1 MKQFSAENIRNVAI
15 LGHSGAGKTSFAEA
29 VLYKAGV
36 VDRPGK
42 TTDGNTVL
50 DFDDEEKKRQISIG
64 TSVAS
69 CVWENTKVNLID
81 TPGDF
86 DFLGEVVQAL
96 RVADCGIVVLSA
108 KDGVTVGAEKSVRF
122 LQRQDIPFAIF
133 VNKMDE
139 AAADFMST
147 MADIR
152 NHFGRACT
160 IMMIPIQKDRKY
172 LGYIDVINRKAY
184 LYNEKGERYETEVP
198 ADYEEDLDLQ
208 YNNLMEQVAESDEE
222 LMEKYFAEEPFTREE
237 IKQGLYDR
245 MSGGHMIPVWTGSVA
260 ELKGIR
266 FMMNRIVD
274 HFPSAAA
281 HRPVN
286 AVKRDGSAQ
295 SITADPNGPLAAF
308 VFKTISDPFVG
319 KISLFRVYSGTLRQ
333 GDTVWNANREKD
345 ERIGSLSFIQGK
357 QQLSQDQ
364 VTAGDIGAITKL
376 GSTLTGDTLTT
387 KDKAL
392 ILPRIVYPAAPLRM
406 AIFPVNKGEEEKI
419 ATGLGR
425 LQEEDPTFTYGADP
439 ETKEMVINGLG
450 ELQLDVLR
458 SKLKTKFKVDSELK
472 APRIPYR
479 ETIRKKVKVQGRHKK
494 QSGGHGQ
501 YGDVWIEFEPTDG
514 EDLVFE
520 TKVFGG
526 SVPKAYFPAV
536 EKGLTESVEK
546 GILAGYPVVGLKATL
561 VDGSYHDVDS
571 SELAFKLAASLAY
584 KAGMQEASP
593 ALMEPIYTVE
603 IHVPEEEMGNIMSDI
618 NKRRG
623 RILGIDSKA
632 GMSIVNAE
640 IPLGEM
646 DRYATDLRAMT
657 QGQGWYNM
665 EFLRYEEMLPNMA
678 DKVIAESKQNEE

>member
-42 TTDGNTVL
+42 TTDGTTVL

-69 CVWENTKVNLID
+69 LVWENTKVNLID

-86 DFLGEVVQAL
+86 DFLGEVMQAL

-133 VNKMDE
+133 INKMDE
-139 AAADFMST
+139 AAADFMSV

-152 NHFGRACT
+152 NHFGRDCT

-198 ADYEEDLDLQ
+198 AEYEDDLELQ
-208 YNNLMEQVAESDEE
+208 YNNLMEQVAESDEA
-222 LMEKYFAEEPFTREE
+222 LMEKYFAEEPFTQEE
-237 IKQGLYDR
+237 ISQGLYDR
-245 MSGGHMIPVWTGSVA
+245 MAGGYMIPVWTGSA
-260 ELKGIR
+260 TELKGIR

-281 HRPVN
+281 HKPVN
-286 AVKRDGSAQ
+286 AVKKDGSALAL
-295 SITADPNGPLAAF
+295 TPNPKGPLAAF
-308 VFKTISDPFVG
+308 VFKTVSDPFVG
-319 KISLFRVYSGTLRQ
+319 KISYFRVYSGTVEQ
-333 GDTVWNANREKD
+333 GSTIWNANKEKE
-345 ERIGSLSFIQGK
+345 ERVGNLSFIQGK
-357 QQLSQDQ
+357 NQLPQAAIE
-364 VTAGDIGAITKL
+364 AGDIGVITKL
-376 GSTLTGDTLTT
+376 GVTLTGDTLST
-387 KDKAL
+387 KENPL

-406 AIFPVNKGEEEKI
+406 AIYPLAKGEEEKI
-419 ATGLGR
+419 SAGLGR
-425 LQEEDPTFTYGADP
+425 LQEEDPTFTYGNDP

-479 ETIRKKVKVQGRHKK
+479 ETIRKKVKVQGKHKK

-501 YGDVWIEFEPTDG
+501 YGDVWIEFEPWDSDG
-514 EDLVFE
+514 LVFE

-536 EKGLTESVEK
+536 EKGLQESVEK
-546 GILAGYPVVGLKATL
+546 GVLAGYPVVGVKATL
-561 VDGSYHDVDS
+561 LDGSYHDVDS
-571 SELAFKLAASLAY
+571 SELAFKIAASLAY
-584 KAGMQEASP
+584 KAGMQQANP
-593 ALMEPIYTVE
+593 ILMEPVYAVE

-618 NKRRG
+618 SKRRG
-623 RILGIDSKA
+623 RILGIDSKS
-632 GMSIVNAE
+632 GMSVVNAE
-640 IPLGEM
+640 IPLAEM

-657 QGQGWYNM
+657 QGRGWYDM
-665 EFLRYEEMLPNMA
+665 SFLRYEEMLPNLSE
-678 DKVIAESKQNEE
+678 KVIAESKLEE